1 MSNIKVTVQ
10 DANNL
15 LLEVTPVPIQQIA
28 IDRGVA
34 GRGVTDVTAVEI
46 DNSLYLVFTFSDGTT
61 ETVGPVGTIQ
71 YIGQAP
77 IVVTGSTISLSTVPV
92 NLGGTGAT
100 TASGA
105 RTNLGLGTIATQN
118 ASSVAITGGTITGI
132 TDLAVAD
139 GGTGSSTAAGAIQ
152 NLLPSYTGNAN
163 KRLGLDG
170 TATGLEWVTDGG
182 GTVTS
187 VDASGGT
194 TGLSFT
200 GGPITTS
207 GTLTLSGTLDL
218 DNGGTGAT
226 TAAGARTNLN
236 AVDQALTLTAGTG
249 LSGGG
254 DLTANRSFSITNT
267 GVTAAAYGAASKTL
281 TATVNAQGQLTVL
294 ADTPIAI
301 ANTQISGLGTMS
313 TQNSNSVAI
322 TGGSITGIT
331 DLAVADG
338 GTGASDAAGARTN
351 LNAANQATTITAG
364 TGLSGGGDLSANR
377 TINIANT
384 TVTAGAFGSAS
395 NTLTATVNAQGQLTA
410 LAATPIAIANTQ
422 VSGLGTMSTQN
433 SNAVTITGGSI
444 TGITDLALADGGT
457 GASNAPDARSNLG
470 LGTAAVLNAGVALGV
485 ATLDAGGTVPLSQI
499 PASIQGGVSYQ
510 GAWNASTNTPTLVSS
525 VGSKGFYYVVSVAG
539 NTNLNGVT
547 DWLVG
552 DWAIYNGAAWEK
564 IDNTDQ
570 VASVN
575 GYTGV
580 VVLSN
585 TDVGAPPTSL
595 TISAGTGLT
604 GGGSLAANRTISI
617 ANTTVTAAPYGT
629 ASAVPTFTV
638 NGQGQL
644 TAAANVT
651 IAIANTQVSGLGT
664 MSTQNA
670 NSVAITGGSITGITD
685 LAVADGGTG
694 ASTAGGALTNLG
706 AIGSIT
712 SSDGSIVVTPSG
724 TTVNLAVSEASPAS
738 TLLTQV
744 RNTTG
749 ATLTKGTVVYI
760 SGATGQIST
769 VSKAIA
775 TGDATS
781 AQTLGMIT
789 ANLANNTNGYV
800 TVFGL
805 LTNMDTSAYT
815 DGAQLYL
822 SGTVAG
828 AVTATKPSAPIHLVY
843 VAVVEYAHPTQGK
856 LLVKVQNGYELDEI
870 HDVSIVTPVTGQ
882 TLVYNASTDLW
893 VNNTVSL
900 TAGVNGTLP
909 VANGGTGVT
918 TSTGTGSVV
927 LSTSPTLVTP
937 LLGTPTS
944 GVLTNATGLPL
955 TTGVTG
961 TLPIANGG
969 TGLTTT
975 PANGALDIGNG
986 TGFTRTTLTAGSG
999 VSINNASGA
1008 ITINATG
1015 LGGTVTSVA
1024 ATVPSFLSI
1033 AGSPITTSGTLAIS
1047 LSGTALPTTSGGT
1060 GLTSFTSGGLVYAS
1074 STSALNTNSNLVF
1087 DGFNVGV
1094 GVAISGTRRVN
1105 ILSGTGVTP
1114 LAAVGPN
1121 GYLLIDNVGAGEN
1134 YYSASS
1140 AQIWV
1145 RSGSEQMRLNSTGLG
1160 IGTSNP
1166 LYPLHVVRDPSAG
1179 AIVAFRGSSIAARS
1193 RSIIAGNSAGDLV
1206 AASETTGDA
1215 FIYSDTSKYLAFGT
1229 NGGSERLRIDST
1241 GNVGLGLT
1249 PSTGWDTA
1257 TPALQI
1263 KGRLALSAYLGNAYI
1278 SNNLYNAPT
1287 GWKYLTANPAA
1298 YFRIADNAYYWYQA
1312 PTGTIDTLATLT
1324 QAMTLDASGN
1334 LLVGSTSANYSAAGR
1349 GVIEVNGSSNS
1360 LIALKRNT
1368 SASAYLYATSTEF
1381 QVNNTEATPMTFY
1394 VNGSERARIDSSG
1407 NMGINTTNM
1416 LSKLNIANS
1425 YISIGSNANTTQTNI
1440 LLQGFGFSNSAT
1452 IYGNTSIRSTYNA
1465 SSNGASLEFYTA
1477 SAGTT
1482 TAEVGRFSSAG
1493 NFGVGTT
1500 NPASIVNVSATTPV
1514 VRIDATAAYNASPTA
1529 TLSFVGTYNSSAGL
1543 DGFASILGAKS
1554 NATDGDGSGYLAFKT
1569 NTSTGSQSEKMRI
1582 TSAGDVGIGTN
1593 APAQLLNLAKAKSG
1607 TGVESNDFIGIR
1619 PTGTFA
1625 IGDSANIKFF
1635 NSTINTATI
1644 SGIYGPD
1651 NAVYGSLAFSTRSY
1665 LTDTLVEA
1673 MRIDN
1678 RSNVGIGTT
1687 SPSTKLDVSGNA
1699 KTNGYTLN
1707 YNTSYWNQDGYLS
1720 NYSSGNGVY
1729 LNGNSAGWLS
1739 LNGDGSNSTFV
1750 RVFGSSYSTPDIIQ
1764 FNTAGS
1770 EKGRFSANGNFG
1782 IGTSSP
1788 VQKLTIAGAIAATTN
1803 SGTANTNYATFGL
1816 YTGGAIPSTYI
1827 QMPVGGSIDFWK
1839 PDTGTAVRIDTS
1851 GNFMVGTTTTSN
1863 LTTGFSIGDT
1873 TTTRTFARIGHNTT
1887 GAAYSYVIFGFG
1899 SSDIGNIAQ
1908 NSAGTAVSYNTS
1920 SDYRL
1925 KNTIAPMTNALA
1937 KVALLKPCTYKWNA
1951 DGSDGEGF
1959 IAHELAEIVPQCVSG
1974 EKDAVD
1980 ADGKPQYQGIDVSFL
1995 VATLT
2000 AAIQEQQAIIESLKA
2015 RLDAAN
2021 L

>member
-1060 GLTSFTSGGLVYAS
+1060 GLTSFTSGGVVFAS
-1074 STSALNTNSNLVF
+1074 SSSALATGSVLSFNGTTTLSVSSSLNGASNYMRVINSSNTANSGALLSLQT
-1087 DGFNVGV
+1087 GGTS
-1094 GVAISGTRRVN
+1094 GGTAAIEYYNQTTAIYAGATTSY
-1105 ILSGTGVTP
+1105 
-1114 LAAVGPN
+1114 
-1121 GYLLIDNVGAGEN
+1121 GYYFVGAN
-1134 YYSASS
+1134 AD
-1140 AQIWV
+1140 
-1145 RSGSEQMRLNSTGLG
+1145 GSTPYFVANSTGLG
-1160 IGTSNP
+1160 IGTSSPQAKLEVNGQIFSSATGSNNLVINSIGANYGFISNRSTGVWSLGYGATIATLGTSALTWDSSGNVGIGTTTPSSP
-1166 LYPLHVVRDPSAG
+1166 LTVLRSFSNDNLVYFGNTNTTAG
-1179 AIVAFRGSSIAARS
+1179 TSFG
-1193 RSIIAGNSAGDLV
+1193 LKV
-1206 AASETTGDA
+1206 AA
-1215 FIYSDTSKYLAFGT
+1215 GT
-1229 NGGSERLRIDST
+1229 NGSDYAFGVDNAAATVSLLRVMGS
-1241 GNVGLGLT
+1241 GNMGLGVT
-1249 PSTGWDTA
+1249 PSVWSTSFGQK
-1257 TPALQI
+1257 ALQF
-1263 KGRLALSAYLGNAYI
+1263 GPVGSLMSLQASS
-1278 SNNLYNAPT
+1278 SNNQTYLSSNAVNLSG
-1287 GWKYLTANPAA
+1287 GWTYMNSDHATWYRQYAGTHAWFNSGSGTA
-1298 YFRIADNAYYWYQA
+1298 
-1312 PTGTIDTLATLT
+1312 GTLISET
-1324 QAMTLDASGN
+1324 QAMTLDASGR
-1334 LLVGSTSANYSAAGR
+1334 L
-1349 GVIEVNGSSNS
+1349 
-1360 LIALKRNT
+1360 
-1368 SASAYLYATSTEF
+1368 
-1381 QVNNTEATPMTFY
+1381 
-1394 VNGSERARIDSSG
+1394 
-1407 NMGINTTNM
+1407 
-1416 LSKLNIANS
+1416 
-1425 YISIGSNANTTQTNI
+1425 
-1440 LLQGFGFSNSAT
+1440 
-1452 IYGNTSIRSTYNA
+1452 
-1465 SSNGASLEFYTA
+1465 
-1477 SAGTT
+1477 
-1482 TAEVGRFSSAG
+1482 
-1493 NFGVGTT
+1493 
-1500 NPASIVNVSATTPV
+1500 
-1514 VRIDATAAYNASPTA
+1514 
-1529 TLSFVGTYNSSAGL
+1529 
-1543 DGFASILGAKS
+1543 
-1554 NATDGDGSGYLAFKT
+1554 
-1569 NTSTGSQSEKMRI
+1569 
-1582 TSAGDVGIGTN
+1582 
-1593 APAQLLNLAKAKSG
+1593 
-1607 TGVESNDFIGIR
+1607 
-1619 PTGTFA
+1619 
-1625 IGDSANIKFF
+1625 
-1635 NSTINTATI
+1635 
-1644 SGIYGPD
+1644 
-1651 NAVYGSLAFSTRSY
+1651 
-1665 LTDTLVEA
+1665 
-1673 MRIDN
+1673 
-1678 RSNVGIGTT
+1678 GIGTT
-1687 SPSTKLDVSGNA
+1687 SISAELTVAATSADPSLATIS
-1699 KTNGYTLN
+1699 NGGITIK
-1707 YNTSYWNQDGYLS
+1707 G
-1720 NYSSGNGVY
+1720 SSGVY
-1729 LNGNSAGWLS
+1729 L
-1739 LNGDGSNSTFV
+1739 T
-1750 RVFGSSYSTPDIIQ
+1750 
-1764 FNTAGS
+1764 
-1770 EKGRFSANGNFG
+1770 
-1782 IGTSSP
+1782 
-1788 VQKLTIAGAIAATTN
+1788 
-1803 SGTANTNYATFGL
+1803 SGTASTSPFG
-1816 YTGGAIPSTYI
+1816 GWI
-1827 QMPVGGSIDFWK
+1827 QASDGGSQAYAMYLN
-1839 PDTGTAVRIDTS
+1839 PLG
-1851 GNFMVGTTTTSN
+1851 GNVSIGTTSVQN
-1863 LTTGFSIGDT
+1863 YSTGFALGDT
-1873 TTTRTFARIGHNTT
+1873 TTSATFARIGHNLT
-1887 GAAYSYVIFGFG
+1887 GAAYAYIVFGHG
-1899 SSDIGNIAQ
+1899 SADIGSIAQ
-1908 NSAGTAVSYNTS
+1908 NSGGTAVAYNTS

-1925 KNTIAPMTNALA
+1925 KNSIAPITGALV
-1937 KVALLKPCTYKWNA
+1937 KVGLLKPCTYKWNA
-1951 DGSDGEGF
+1951 DGSSSEGF
-1959 IAHELAEIVPQCVSG
+1959 IAHELAEVVPQCVTG

-1980 ADGKPQYQGIDVSFL
+1980 EEGNPKYQGIDTSFL

>member
-139 GGTGSSTAAGAIQ
+139 GGTGASNAADARTNFGLGTISTQNASSVSITGGTITGITDLAVADGGTGASTAAGAIE

-170 TATGLEWVTDGG
+170 TATGLQWVTDGG

-187 VDASGGT
+187 IDASGGT

-236 AVDQALTLTAGTG
+236 AVDQATTLTAGTG

-254 DLTANRSFSITNT
+254 DLTTNRSFSITNT

-364 TGLSGGGDLSANR
+364 TGLTGGGDLSANR
-377 TINIANT
+377 TIDIANT

-444 TGITDLALADGGT
+444 TGITDLAIADGGT

-552 DWAIYNGAAWEK
+552 DWAIYNGTAWEK

-580 VVLSN
+580 VVLTN

-595 TISAGTGLT
+595 TISAGTGLS
-604 GGGSLAANRTISI
+604 GGGNLTTNRTLSI

-644 TAAANVT
+644 TAASDVT

-685 LAVADGGTG
+685 LAIADGGTG

-706 AIGSIT
+706 AIGTIT
-712 SSDGSIVVTPSG
+712 SADGSIVVTPSG
-724 TTVNLAVSEASPAS
+724 TTVDLAVSAASPAS

-760 SGATGQIST
+760 SGATGQIAT

-789 ANLANNTNGYV
+789 TNLANNTNGYV

-805 LTNMDTSAYT
+805 LENMDTSAYT

-882 TLVYNASTDLW
+882 TLVYNSATDLW

-909 VANGGTGVT
+909 ILNGGTGQT
-918 TSTGTGSVV
+918 TANAAFNALAPSQTGN
-927 LSTSPTLVTP
+927 
-937 LLGTPTS
+937 S
-944 GVLTNATGLPL
+944 GKYL
-955 TTGVTG
+955 TTDG
-961 TLPIANGG
+961 TD
-969 TGLTTT
+969 T
-975 PANGALDIGNG
+975 
-986 TGFTRTTLTAGSG
+986 SW
-999 VSINNASGA
+999 AS
-1008 ITINATG
+1008 NP
-1015 LGGTVTSVA
+1015 LGTVTSVA

-1033 AGSPITTSGTLAIS
+1033 SGSPITTSGTLAFG

-1060 GLTSFTSGGLVYAS
+1060 GLTSFTSGGVVYAS
-1074 STSALNTNSNLVF
+1074 STSALATGSALTFNGTDTLTVANLV
-1087 DGFNVGV
+1087 
-1094 GVAISGTRRVN
+1094 GTRYG
-1105 ILSGTGVTP
+1105 LYSE
-1114 LAAVGPN
+1114 
-1121 GYLLIDNVGAGEN
+1121 GAGVLFGGNATTN
-1134 YYSASS
+1134 YLRFTVAN
-1140 AQIWV
+1140 A
-1145 RSGSEQMRLNSTGLG
+1145 EQMRLTTTGLG
-1160 IGTSNP
+1160 IGTSSPAYKLDITGSGRVTTSFAVGGAPTGYGVLQAVSDDTNAAPRQLSIRGTTNGNKNLFLGFNTTSDFAAIQAIIDGTGYVALALQPSGGNVGIGTSSPSSP
-1166 LYPLHVVRDPSAG
+1166 LSFGNTTGQKIRFYNNLTGYGIGVESSEFRFVTDSSAKFTWVNGTYSGGTTQMTLDSAG
-1179 AIVAFRGSSIAARS
+1179 LLQVGTTSPAGGSQITAYGASNGQIAVQNSTNWS
-1193 RSIIAGNSAGDLV
+1193 RILQNAGDLYIDNGV
-1206 AASETTGDA
+1206 GGSAGNIIFRQSSSTSERA
-1215 FIYSDTSKYLAFGT
+1215 RFDTSGNFLIATTTNTNTSKLVVNGTISQTVGGTQYLVVDQSDIGT
-1229 NGGSERLRIDST
+1229 GANEIPL
-1241 GNVGLGLT
+1241 N
-1249 PSTGWDTA
+1249 
-1257 TPALQI
+1257 Q
-1263 KGRLALSAYLGNAYI
+1263 YLGNLAYED
-1278 SNNLYNAPT
+1278 NTNLTSVGVGAGTAALPSIFNATDSDT
-1287 GWKYLTANPAA
+1287 GFWFPAA
-1298 YFRIADNAYYWYQA
+1298 NTIAASVNGAEQLRLNATGFGIGTNNPTAKLHVLGGNVLVSGLIYNESVINIGAVSGSGGTMSRVTLGDGTYTTGQLTGYGSVFGGGLNYAVTLSSNAVITQA
-1312 PTGTIDTLATLT
+1312 LGSSANYSASTFATKYTQVSGQHQWFTAASGTAGNTISFT
-1324 QAMTLDASGN
+1324 QAMTLDASGQ
-1334 LLVGSTSANYSAAGR
+1334 LGIGQTSPTSKLDLVGVLQWQSTAGTVLGKLTYSGGEPIVLANTGLGLNFYTNNAYAA
-1349 GVIEVNGSSNS
+1349 
-1360 LIALKRNT
+1360 K
-1368 SASAYLYATSTEF
+1368 
-1381 QVNNTEATPMTFY
+1381 
-1394 VNGSERARIDSSG
+1394 IDSSG
-1407 NMGINTTNM
+1407 N
-1416 LSKLNIANS
+1416 
-1425 YISIGSNANTTQTNI
+1425 
-1440 LLQGFGFSNSAT
+1440 LL
-1452 IYGNTSIRSTYNA
+1452 
-1465 SSNGASLEFYTA
+1465 
-1477 SAGTT
+1477 
-1482 TAEVGRFSSAG
+1482 
-1493 NFGVGTT
+1493 VGTT
-1500 NPASIVNVSATTPV
+1500 SFSFSNNGTRISPAGQIVNCTNGDNNIELAGTGGA
-1514 VRIDATAAYNASPTA
+1514 RIRFY
-1529 TLSFVGTYNSSAGL
+1529 
-1543 DGFASILGAKS
+1543 
-1554 NATDGDGSGYLAFKT
+1554 
-1569 NTSTGSQSEKMRI
+1569 
-1582 TSAGDVGIGTN
+1582 TSAGG
-1593 APAQLLNLAKAKSG
+1593 SG
-1607 TGVESNDFIGIR
+1607 TTV
-1619 PTGTFA
+1619 
-1625 IGDSANIKFF
+1625 
-1635 NSTINTATI
+1635 
-1644 SGIYGPD
+1644 
-1651 NAVYGSLAFSTRSY
+1651 
-1665 LTDTLVEA
+1665 
-1673 MRIDN
+1673 
-1678 RSNVGIGTT
+1678 
-1687 SPSTKLDVSGNA
+1687 
-1699 KTNGYTLN
+1699 
-1707 YNTSYWNQDGYLS
+1707 
-1720 NYSSGNGVY
+1720 
-1729 LNGNSAGWLS
+1729 
-1739 LNGDGSNSTFV
+1739 
-1750 RVFGSSYSTPDIIQ
+1750 
-1764 FNTAGS
+1764 
-1770 EKGRFSANGNFG
+1770 
-1782 IGTSSP
+1782 
-1788 VQKLTIAGAIAATTN
+1788 
-1803 SGTANTNYATFGL
+1803 
-1816 YTGGAIPSTYI
+1816 
-1827 QMPVGGSIDFWK
+1827 GSI
-1839 PDTGTAVRIDTS
+1839 S
-1851 GNFMVGTTTTSN
+1851 CTT
-1863 LTTGFSIGDT
+1863 
-1873 TTTRTFARIGHNTT
+1873 
-1887 GAAYSYVIFGFG
+1887 
-1899 SSDIGNIAQ
+1899 
-1908 NSAGTAVSYNTS
+1908 
-1920 SDYRL
+1920 
-1925 KNTIAPMTNALA
+1925 
-1937 KVALLKPCTYKWNA
+1937 
-1951 DGSDGEGF
+1951 
-1959 IAHELAEIVPQCVSG
+1959 
-1974 EKDAVD
+1974 
-1980 ADGKPQYQGIDVSFL
+1980 
-1995 VATLT
+1995 VATLYNT
-2000 AAIQEQQAIIESLKA
+2000 TSDQRLKENIQDSDSASSLIDSLQVRQFDWKENNLHQRYGFVAQELVTVAPEAVHQPTDTEEMMAVDYSKLVPMLVKEVQSLRA
-2015 RLDAAN
+2015 RVAQLEG
-2021 L
+2021 

>member
-1 MSNIKVTVQ
+1 MAISKVVVV
-10 DANNL
+10 DGNNL
-15 LLEVTPVPIQQIA
+15 IVRV
-28 IDRGVA
+28 DRGVA
-34 GRGVTDVTAVEI
+34 GRGVTDVEPVVI
-46 DNSLYLVFTFSDGTT
+46 DGSLYLVFTFSDGTT
-61 ETVGPVGTIQ
+61 DTVGPISTIQ
-71 YIGQAP
+71 YVGTSP
-77 IVVTGSTISLSTVPV
+77 IVVNGSTISLTTVPV
-92 NLGGTGAT
+92 NLGGTGQVTANAGFNALAPT
-100 TASGA
+100 QTGNSGKYLKTDGTNSAWDLLDISTADITGTLPIVNGGTGQTTANASFNALAPSQTTNTGKYLKTDGTNTSWDLLDISTADITGVLPLANGGTASSTASGA
-105 RTNLGLGTIATQN
+105 RTNLGLGTIATQD
-118 ASSVAITGGTITGI
+118 ASNVSITGGTITGI

-139 GGTGSSTAAGAIQ
+139 GGTGASTAAGAMV

-163 KRLGLDG
+163 KRLSLDG

-187 VDASGGT
+187 VDVSGGT
-194 TGLSFT
+194 TGLSFS
-200 GGPITTS
+200 GGPVTTS
-207 GTLTLSGTLDL
+207 GTITLSGTLDL

-236 AVDQALTLTAGTG
+236 AADQATTLTAGTG

-267 GVTAAAYGAASKTL
+267 GVSAAAYGAASKTL

-313 TQNSNSVAI
+313 TQNANAVAI

-377 TINIANT
+377 TIDIANT

-422 VSGLGTMSTQN
+422 ISGLGTMSTQN

-444 TGITDLALADGGT
+444 TGITDLAIADGGT
-457 GASNAPDARSNLG
+457 GASNAADARSNLG
-470 LGTAAVLNAGVALGV
+470 LGSAAVLNAGVALGV

-552 DWAIYNGAAWEK
+552 DWAIYNGTAWEK

-604 GGGSLAANRTISI
+604 GGGSLAANRTLSI

-644 TAAANVT
+644 TAASDVT

-685 LAVADGGTG
+685 LAIADGGTG

-724 TTVNLAVSEASPAS
+724 TTVDLAVSAASPAS

-789 ANLANNTNGYV
+789 TNLANNSNGYV

-828 AVTATKPSAPIHLVY
+828 GVTTTKPSAPTHLVY
-843 VAVVEYAHPTQGK
+843 VGIVEYAHPTQGK
-856 LLVKVQNGYELDEI
+856 ILVKVQNGYELDEI

-882 TLVYNASTDLW
+882 TLVYNSATDLW

-944 GVLTNATGLPL
+944 VTLTNATGLPL

-969 TGLTTT
+969 TGQTTAAT
-975 PANGALDIGNG
+975 AITALAGTQTSGYYLRSDGTNTALAAIQVADVPTLNQNTTGTAANITATTN
-986 TGFTRTTLTAGSG
+986 TTLTTLSSLSLAGSQVTG
-999 VSINNASGA
+999 NISGNAANVTGTVAIANGGTGQTTANAAFNALAPSQTGNSGKYLTTDGTDTSWA
-1008 ITINATG
+1008 ANP
-1015 LGGTVTSVA
+1015 LGTVTSVGGTG
-1024 ATVPSFLSI
+1024 TV
-1033 AGSPITTSGTLAIS
+1033 SGIS
-1047 LSGTALPTTSGGT
+1047 LSGTVTTSGNLTLGGT
-1060 GLTSFTSGGLVYAS
+1060 LNLS
-1074 STSALNTNSNLVF
+1074 SPPAIGNT
-1087 DGFNVGV
+1087 
-1094 GVAISGTRRVN
+1094 
-1105 ILSGTGVTP
+1105 
-1114 LAAVGPN
+1114 
-1121 GYLLIDNVGAGEN
+1121 
-1134 YYSASS
+1134 
-1140 AQIWV
+1140 
-1145 RSGSEQMRLNSTGLG
+1145 
-1160 IGTSNP
+1160 
-1166 LYPLHVVRDPSAG
+1166 
-1179 AIVAFRGSSIAARS
+1179 
-1193 RSIIAGNSAGDLV
+1193 
-1206 AASETTGDA
+1206 
-1215 FIYSDTSKYLAFGT
+1215 
-1229 NGGSERLRIDST
+1229 
-1241 GNVGLGLT
+1241 T
-1249 PSTGWDTA
+1249 PSTGNFTTLTENGVAVVTQSDIGSAPNEIPLNQYLGSLAYQNGDAYYNTGMTVGFRNRIINGDMRIDQRNAGASVTPASGAYTLDRWQYGASQASKVTIQQNANSVTPPTGFKNYLGAVVASTA
-1257 TPALQI
+1257 TVGAGDYFQFSQKIEANNTSDLDWGLSAGKTLTLSFWAMCSGAVTLSGAVQSILSPFTSYPFTFSFTASGIWQQFVITIPAPPPSTNWATGTSTSLYVQWNLAVGSTYSGTGNTWVNNNYFGATGASSLMGTVGNYLYI
-1263 KGRLALSAYLGNAYI
+1263 TGVQLEKGNIATSFDVRPYTTELALCQRYCWVSYTTSGNGGPLG
-1278 SNNLYNAPT
+1278 T
-1287 GWKYLTANPAA
+1287 GAVYS
-1298 YFRIADNAYYWYQA
+1298 
-1312 PTGTIDTLATLT
+1312 ATLT
-1324 QAMTLDASGN
+1324 QVSLQLPVSMRTAPTATTVL
-1334 LLVGSTSANYSAAGR
+1334 
-1349 GVIEVNGSSNS
+1349 NGSSIWCGS
-1360 LIALKRNT
+1360 
-1368 SASAYLYATSTEF
+1368 YVGAT
-1381 QVNNTEATPMTFY
+1381 
-1394 VNGSERARIDSSG
+1394 
-1407 NMGINTTNM
+1407 
-1416 LSKLNIANS
+1416 
-1425 YISIGSNANTTQTNI
+1425 
-1440 LLQGFGFSNSAT
+1440 
-1452 IYGNTSIRSTYNA
+1452 
-1465 SSNGASLEFYTA
+1465 
-1477 SAGTT
+1477 GTT
-1482 TAEVGRFSSAG
+1482 TA
-1493 NFGVGTT
+1493 
-1500 NPASIVNVSATTPV
+1500 TTPAV
-1514 VRIDATAAYNASPTA
+1514 QTDLNNLQNIRLAIDGLSGMTAGQATWTFTAA
-1529 TLSFVGTYNSSAGL
+1529 
-1543 DGFASILGAKS
+1543 
-1554 NATDGDGSGYLAFKT
+1554 
-1569 NTSTGSQSEKMRI
+1569 
-1582 TSAGDVGIGTN
+1582 
-1593 APAQLLNLAKAKSG
+1593 
-1607 TGVESNDFIGIR
+1607 
-1619 PTGTFA
+1619 
-1625 IGDSANIKFF
+1625 
-1635 NSTINTATI
+1635 
-1644 SGIYGPD
+1644 
-1651 NAVYGSLAFSTRSY
+1651 
-1665 LTDTLVEA
+1665 
-1673 MRIDN
+1673 
-1678 RSNVGIGTT
+1678 
-1687 SPSTKLDVSGNA
+1687 NA
-1699 KTNGYTLN
+1699 KLI
-1707 YNTSYWNQDGYLS
+1707 LS
-1720 NYSSGNGVY
+1720 
-1729 LNGNSAGWLS
+1729 A
-1739 LNGDGSNSTFV
+1739 
-1750 RVFGSSYSTPDIIQ
+1750 
-1764 FNTAGS
+1764 
-1770 EKGRFSANGNFG
+1770 
-1782 IGTSSP
+1782 
-1788 VQKLTIAGAIAATTN
+1788 
-1803 SGTANTNYATFGL
+1803 
-1816 YTGGAIPSTYI
+1816 
-1827 QMPVGGSIDFWK
+1827 
-1839 PDTGTAVRIDTS
+1839 
-1851 GNFMVGTTTTSN
+1851 
-1863 LTTGFSIGDT
+1863 
-1873 TTTRTFARIGHNTT
+1873 
-1887 GAAYSYVIFGFG
+1887 
-1899 SSDIGNIAQ
+1899 
-1908 NSAGTAVSYNTS
+1908 
-1920 SDYRL
+1920 
-1925 KNTIAPMTNALA
+1925 
-1937 KVALLKPCTYKWNA
+1937 
-1951 DGSDGEGF
+1951 
-1959 IAHELAEIVPQCVSG
+1959 EL
-1974 EKDAVD
+1974 
-1980 ADGKPQYQGIDVSFL
+1980 
-1995 VATLT
+1995 
-2000 AAIQEQQAIIESLKA
+2000 
-2015 RLDAAN
+2015 
-2021 L
+2021 

>member
-46 DNSLYLVFTFSDGTT
+46 DNALYLEFTFTDGTT
-61 ETVGPVGTIQ
+61 EIVGPVGTIQ

-118 ASSVAITGGTITGI
+118 ASSVAITGGSITGITDLAVADGGTGASNAADARTNLGLGTIATQNASSVSITGGTITGI

-139 GGTGSSTAAGAIQ
+139 GGTGASTAAGAMV

-187 VDASGGT
+187 VNVSGGT

-200 GGPITTS
+200 GGPVTTS
-207 GTLTLSGTLDL
+207 GTITLSGTLDL

-254 DLTANRSFSITNT
+254 DLTTNRSFSITNT

-313 TQNSNSVAI
+313 TQNANAVAI

-377 TINIANT
+377 TIDIANT

-510 GAWNASTNTPTLVSS
+510 GSWNAATNTPTLTSS
-525 VGSKGFYYVVSVAG
+525 VGSKGYYYVVSTSG
-539 NTNLNGVT
+539 STNLNGIT

-552 DWAIYNGAAWEK
+552 DWAIFNGSVWQK

-580 VVLSN
+580 VVLTN

-595 TISAGTGLT
+595 TISAGTGLS
-604 GGGSLAANRTISI
+604 GGGSLAANRTLSI

-644 TAAANVT
+644 TAASDVT

-685 LAVADGGTG
+685 LAIADGGTG

-712 SSDGSIVVTPSG
+712 STDGSIVVTPSG

-775 TGDATS
+775 SGDSTS
-781 AQTLGMIT
+781 AQTLGMMT
-789 ANLANNTNGYV
+789 SNLANNTNGYV

-969 TGLTTT
+969 TGQTTAAAAITALSGTQTSGYYLRSNGTNTLLAAIQAADVPTLNQNTTGTAANVTGTVAIANGGTGQTTANAAFNALVPSQTSQSGKYLTTDGT
-975 PANGALDIGNG
+975 NTSWAANPL
-986 TGFTRTTLTAGSG
+986 
-999 VSINNASGA
+999 
-1008 ITINATG
+1008 
-1015 LGGTVTSVA
+1015 GTVTSVA
-1024 ATVPSFLSI
+1024 ASVPSFLSI

-1060 GLTSFTSGGLVYAS
+1060 GLTSFTANGVVYAS
-1074 STSALNTNSNLVF
+1074 SSSALATGSALTY
-1087 DGFNVGV
+1087 DGSYF
-1094 GVAISGTRRVN
+1094 ATA
-1105 ILSGTGVTP
+1105 SGTGAFFSDIMQVGGTP
-1114 LAAVGPN
+1114 TKVNSNGIGLEFRGGTTPSIYAYNRTTSAYLPN
-1121 GYLLIDNVGAGEN
+1121 LFDALSYQFLI
-1134 YYSASS
+1134 
-1140 AQIWV
+1140 
-1145 RSGSEQMRLNSTGLG
+1145 SGSEKLTLNST
-1160 IGTSNP
+1160 S
-1166 LYPLHVVRDPSAG
+1166 LY
-1179 AIVAFRGSSIAARS
+1179 
-1193 RSIIAGNSAGDLV
+1193 
-1206 AASETTGDA
+1206 T
-1215 FIYSDTSKYLAFGT
+1215 
-1229 NGGSERLRIDST
+1229 
-1241 GNVGLGLT
+1241 
-1249 PSTGWDTA
+1249 
-1257 TPALQI
+1257 
-1263 KGRLALSAYLGNAYI
+1263 
-1278 SNNLYNAPT
+1278 
-1287 GWKYLTANPAA
+1287 
-1298 YFRIADNAYYWYQA
+1298 
-1312 PTGTIDTLATLT
+1312 
-1324 QAMTLDASGN
+1324 
-1334 LLVGSTSANYSAAGR
+1334 
-1349 GVIEVNGSSNS
+1349 
-1360 LIALKRNT
+1360 
-1368 SASAYLYATSTEF
+1368 
-1381 QVNNTEATPMTFY
+1381 
-1394 VNGSERARIDSSG
+1394 
-1407 NMGINTTNM
+1407 
-1416 LSKLNIANS
+1416 
-1425 YISIGSNANTTQTNI
+1425 
-1440 LLQGFGFSNSAT
+1440 
-1452 IYGNTSIRSTYNA
+1452 
-1465 SSNGASLEFYTA
+1465 
-1477 SAGTT
+1477 
-1482 TAEVGRFSSAG
+1482 
-1493 NFGVGTT
+1493 
-1500 NPASIVNVSATTPV
+1500 
-1514 VRIDATAAYNASPTA
+1514 
-1529 TLSFVGTYNSSAGL
+1529 
-1543 DGFASILGAKS
+1543 
-1554 NATDGDGSGYLAFKT
+1554 GSG
-1569 NTSTGSQSEKMRI
+1569 I
-1582 TSAGDVGIGTN
+1582 
-1593 APAQLLNLAKAKSG
+1593 
-1607 TGVESNDFIGIR
+1607 
-1619 PTGTFA
+1619 
-1625 IGDSANIKFF
+1625 
-1635 NSTINTATI
+1635 
-1644 SGIYGPD
+1644 
-1651 NAVYGSLAFSTRSY
+1651 
-1665 LTDTLVEA
+1665 
-1673 MRIDN
+1673 
-1678 RSNVGIGTT
+1678 NVGIGTT
-1687 SPSTKLDVSGNA
+1687 SPSTKFQVKTGTNQNFNVFGPNTFTNGNTLACTTDGFSAYVEMEQRASTFAWHNGTTEWMRLTSGNLGIGTNSPNTTLEANKAITFTNIDTFGQFVVKAASGATGYLLNFGVDTSNGISFIQSVNRGSDSASLVLQRYGGNVGINTSSPTQLLDVRSA
-1699 KTNGYTLN
+1699 
-1707 YNTSYWNQDGYLS
+1707 NTSLATGATIRIGSQNNGGSGDEFANLEFYWGDPDSAEVKCKVYAKNVGNVGPGGGGSADLLFATRPAFGALTERARITAAGLTLFNGVTSANSSAYIQAFS
-1720 NYSSGNGVY
+1720 TSGNGNNAYIGVY
-1729 LNGNSAGWLS
+1729 TGGSGATSANHNLGIQF
-1739 LNGDGSNSTFV
+1739 GTTSNSIRTTYNGSGV
-1750 RVFGSSYSTPDIIQ
+1750 ARNDLVFQINGGDVAAFDS
-1764 FNTAGS
+1764 G
-1770 EKGRFSANGNFG
+1770 GNFG
-1782 IGTSSP
+1782 VGTTSPAQKLHVVGNSQVVPATSSGAVWMRANNASDNFYLGIDNSVGDGFTGTAYARFLYSNGAYPMIFYTNSLERARILPSGQLLVGLTSNLGGSSIQSFNGIDARATDNYNGIPNIQFFTSVDTTGGVYCDFKNSATARIGSITRSGTSS
-1788 VQKLTIAGAIAATTN
+1788 VA
-1803 SGTANTNYATFGL
+1803 
-1816 YTGGAIPSTYI
+1816 
-1827 QMPVGGSIDFWK
+1827 
-1839 PDTGTAVRIDTS
+1839 
-1851 GNFMVGTTTTSN
+1851 
-1863 LTTGFSIGDT
+1863 
-1873 TTTRTFARIGHNTT
+1873 
-1887 GAAYSYVIFGFG
+1887 
-1899 SSDIGNIAQ
+1899 
-1908 NSAGTAVSYNTS
+1908 YNTS

-1925 KNTIAPMTNALA
+1925 KNTIAPMTGALA

>member
-1 MSNIKVTVQ
+1 MAISKVVVV
-10 DANNL
+10 DGNNL
-15 LLEVTPVPIQQIA
+15 IVR

-34 GRGVTDVTAVEI
+34 GRGVTDVEPVEI
-46 DNSLYLVFTFSDGTT
+46 DGSLYLVFTFSDGTT

-92 NLGGTGAT
+92 NLGGTGQVTANAGFNALAPT
-100 TASGA
+100 QTGNSGKYLKTDGTNSAWDLLDISTADITGVLPLANGGTASSTASGA
-105 RTNLGLGTIATQN
+105 RTNLGLGTIATQD

-139 GGTGSSTAAGAIQ
+139 GGTGASTA
-152 NLLPSYTGNAN
+152 S
-163 KRLGLDG
+163 
-170 TATGLEWVTDGG
+170 
-182 GTVTS
+182 
-187 VDASGGT
+187 
-194 TGLSFT
+194 
-200 GGPITTS
+200 
-207 GTLTLSGTLDL
+207 
-218 DNGGTGAT
+218 
-226 TAAGARTNLN
+226 GARTNLN
-236 AVDQALTLTAGTG
+236 AADQALTLTAGTG

-254 DLTANRSFSITNT
+254 DLTTNRSFSITNT

-313 TQNSNSVAI
+313 TQNANAVAI

-377 TINIANT
+377 TIDIANT

-444 TGITDLALADGGT
+444 TGITDLAIADGGT
-457 GASNAPDARSNLG
+457 GASNAADARSNLG
-470 LGTAAVLNAGVALGV
+470 LGSAAVLNAGVALGV

-552 DWAIYNGAAWEK
+552 DWAIYNGTAWEK

-604 GGGSLAANRTISI
+604 GGGSLAANRTLSI

-644 TAAANVT
+644 TAASDVT
-651 IAIANTQVSGLGT
+651 IAITNTQVSGLGT

-685 LAVADGGTG
+685 LAIADGGTG

-712 SSDGSIVVTPSG
+712 STDGSIVVTPSG

-769 VSKAIA
+769 VAKAIA
-775 TGDATS
+775 SGDSTS
-781 AQTLGMIT
+781 AQTLGMMT
-789 ANLANNTNGYV
+789 SNLANNTNGYV

-805 LTNMDTSAYT
+805 LENMDTSAYT

-961 TLPIANGG
+961 TLPILNGG
-969 TGLTTT
+969 TGQTTANAAFNALAPSQTGNSGKYLTT
-975 PANGALDIGNG
+975 DG
-986 TGFTRTTLTAGSG
+986 TDTSW
-999 VSINNASGA
+999 AS
-1008 ITINATG
+1008 NP
-1015 LGGTVTSVA
+1015 LGTVTSVGGTG
-1024 ATVPSFLSI
+1024 TV
-1033 AGSPITTSGTLAIS
+1033 SGIS
-1047 LSGTALPTTSGGT
+1047 LSGTVTTSGNLTLGGALDLSAYNGAGAFTTLSATGT
-1060 GLTSFTSGGLVYAS
+1060 STLGSYVVLTGANTALTGGTTTGYCYVGNSDSTNLIQFNGSSHPTLAGQMQFFIGGAVRANLSSTGFAVTGTLSSTADATINGVNVGKGGGSGLYNTRVGSGAMSSLTTGAQNSAFGTSALTSTDSGSNNVGFGRATLLLNTSGGN
-1074 STSALNTNSNLVF
+1074 NT
-1087 DGFNVGV
+1087 
-1094 GVAISGTRRVN
+1094 A
-1105 ILSGTGVTP
+1105 
-1114 LAAVGPN
+1114 
-1121 GYLLIDNVGAGEN
+1121 
-1134 YYSASS
+1134 
-1140 AQIWV
+1140 
-1145 RSGSEQMRLNSTGLG
+1145 
-1160 IGTSNP
+1160 IGT
-1166 LYPLHVVRDPSAG
+1166 
-1179 AIVAFRGSSIAARS
+1179 
-1193 RSIIAGNSAGDLV
+1193 
-1206 AASETTGDA
+1206 DA
-1215 FIYSDTSKYLAFGT
+1215 LF
-1229 NGGSERLRIDST
+1229 
-1241 GNVGLGLT
+1241 
-1249 PSTGWDTA
+1249 
-1257 TPALQI
+1257 
-1263 KGRLALSAYLGNAYI
+1263 
-1278 SNNLYNAPT
+1278 NNL
-1287 GWKYLTANPAA
+1287 
-1298 YFRIADNAYYWYQA
+1298 
-1312 PTGTIDTLATLT
+1312 
-1324 QAMTLDASGN
+1324 
-1334 LLVGSTSANYSAAGR
+1334 
-1349 GVIEVNGSSNS
+1349 
-1360 LIALKRNT
+1360 
-1368 SASAYLYATSTEF
+1368 
-1381 QVNNTEATPMTFY
+1381 
-1394 VNGSERARIDSSG
+1394 
-1407 NMGINTTNM
+1407 
-1416 LSKLNIANS
+1416 
-1425 YISIGSNANTTQTNI
+1425 
-1440 LLQGFGFSNSAT
+1440 
-1452 IYGNTSIRSTYNA
+1452 
-1465 SSNGASLEFYTA
+1465 TA
-1477 SAGTT
+1477 SAN
-1482 TAEVGRFSSAG
+1482 TAVGYQSQY
-1493 NFGVGTT
+1493 T
-1500 NPASIVNVSATTPV
+1500 NQ
-1514 VRIDATAAYNASPTA
+1514 
-1529 TLSFVGTYNSSAGL
+1529 VGTYNTSVGYHSLYTSNRSDGASYNTAVGSFAGFYAASSTQLSLLGYDAGFYQTGSVHVAVGYQALRGALGTSTGNYNTAVGPQALFSATSGSTNTAVGYQAGYLTNTGANNTALGAYTNYSNQTGNQSTAVGMYALFYNTTSYNTAVGYSAAINVTGTSNVAVGNEALQGTNTLSTGNYNTALGNQALYSNRSAPSNTAVGYQAGYYFSGTSGINTYVGTYAGFSSTGANTADYGNTFIGYAAGFSLANAGISQTGIYNTFIGTSAGY
-1543 DGFASILGAKS
+1543 DVTTGSKNTILGRYSGNQGGLDIRTLS
-1554 NATDGDGSGYLAFKT
+1554 NYIVLSDGDGTPMGYF
-1569 NTSTGSQSEKMRI
+1569 N
-1582 TSAGDVGIGTN
+1582 
-1593 APAQLLNLAKAKSG
+1593 PSG
-1607 TGVESNDFIGIR
+1607 TFIIPTVGAGFQKNGSATSLTLGTGDGFGLSTSYGVLAMDSGGAGLAIRMYSGGYYTPYIFGANGVMSVGGATPTASGAGIQF
-1619 PTGTFA
+1619 PATQ
-1625 IGDSANIKFF
+1625 SASSDANVLDDYEEGLF
-1635 NSTINTATI
+1635 TATV
-1644 SGIYGPD
+1644 
-1651 NAVYGSLAFSTRSY
+1651 A
-1665 LTDTLVEA
+1665 
-1673 MRIDN
+1673 
-1678 RSNVGIGTT
+1678 
-1687 SPSTKLDVSGNA
+1687 PST
-1699 KTNGYTLN
+1699 
-1707 YNTSYWNQDGYLS
+1707 
-1720 NYSSGNGVY
+1720 
-1729 LNGNSAGWLS
+1729 
-1739 LNGDGSNSTFV
+1739 
-1750 RVFGSSYSTPDIIQ
+1750 
-1764 FNTAGS
+1764 
-1770 EKGRFSANGNFG
+1770 
-1782 IGTSSP
+1782 
-1788 VQKLTIAGAIAATTN
+1788 
-1803 SGTANTNYATFGL
+1803 SGTITLYSVVDRLAYTKIGRVVYVQGL
-1816 YTGGAIPSTYI
+1816 LEVAS
-1827 QMPVGGSIDFWK
+1827 VASAV
-1839 PDTGTAVRIDTS
+1839 GTAVQ
-1851 GNFMVGTTTTSN
+1851 
-1863 LTTGFSIGDT
+1863 
-1873 TTTRTFARIGHNTT
+1873 
-1887 GAAYSYVIFGFG
+1887 
-1899 SSDIGNIAQ
+1899 IGNLPFTTADLDEY
-1908 NSAGTAVSYNTS
+1908 AGRGGTAFSVKAAVRAVNIYENQNVVEVVIDAST
-1920 SDYRL
+1920 
-1925 KNTIAPMTNALA
+1925 LA
-1937 KVALLKPCTYKWNA
+1937 TGDQFY
-1951 DGSDGEGF
+1951 
-1959 IAHELAEIVPQCVSG
+1959 
-1974 EKDAVD
+1974 
-1980 ADGKPQYQGIDVSFL
+1980 VSFNYI
-1995 VATLT
+1995 
-2000 AAIQEQQAIIESLKA
+2000 AA
-2015 RLDAAN
+2015 
-2021 L
+2021 